1 MKKSLVKPFKICSIC
16 LTKTKNEAKLDG
28 CSHVYCR
35 KCIVEWSKR
44 NNTCPQ
50 CRAPFTCIQTKKS
63 RTKVKP
69 PKHTKDNSFTDA
81 IRYFIRYLRDKDFR
95 DYIQRS
101 YMDNPEPILS
111 FLAFCERMLPL
122 VHGANREEILIAED
136 QLYATIELFL
146 PEPTQ

>member
-1 MKKSLVKPFKICSIC
+1 MKKSPVKPFRVCTIC
-16 LTKTKNEAKLDG
+16 LTKAKNEAKLDG

-35 KCIVEWSKR
+35 KCIVKWSKR
-44 NNTCPQ
+44 MNTCPQ
-50 CRAPFTCIQTKKS
+50 CRAPFTYIQTKKS

-69 PKHTKDNSFTDA
+69 IVDNGFSDA

-101 YMDNPEPILS
+101 YADNPEPILP

-122 VHGANREEILIAED
+122 VHGGNREEILIAED
-136 QLYATIELFL
+136 QLYATIELFV